1 MSGKIA
7 AWILFLVMLLLLSLS
22 VTPYSKTAT
31 YALLAARLSAIAV
44 VSVLTI
50 RERWKHRDDAP
61 RTAGK
66 PDAGDRLLARMR
78 RWYHGET
85 H

>member
-1 MSGKIA
+1 VSRKIA
-7 AWILFLVMLLLLSLS
+7 AWIVFLLILVLLSLS

-31 YALLAARLSAIAV
+31 YVLMAARVSAIAV

-50 RERWKHRDDAP
+50 RERWSHRDDAP
-61 RTAGK
+61 KAAN
-66 PDAGDRLLARMR
+66 PDAGDRLLERMR
-78 RWYHGET
+78 RWYHGEI